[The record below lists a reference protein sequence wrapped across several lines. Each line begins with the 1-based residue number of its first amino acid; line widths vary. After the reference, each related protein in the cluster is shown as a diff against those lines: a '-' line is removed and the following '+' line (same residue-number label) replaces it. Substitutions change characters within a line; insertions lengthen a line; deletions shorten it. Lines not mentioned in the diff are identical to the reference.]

1 MQRVVSGRGTGWGA
15 MMTVLLTNG
24 TVFVD
29 DDLRAQAADLVRRA
43 QEPGSRGLAL
53 VSGDTEGV
61 ALGPDL
67 NTFLFQV
74 LVGLAR
80 GSVSVTALPEELT
93 TTVAAELIGVSR
105 PTLMKMVRDGVLP
118 SRMAG
123 SHTRLRTS
131 DVLALRK
138 TRARERR
145 EAFEALL
152 RFDEEFGA
160 D

>member
-1 MQRVVSGRGTGWGA
+1 
-15 MMTVLLTNG
+15 MTVLLTNG

-29 DDLRAQAADLVRRA
+29 DDLRAQAADLVQRA
-43 QEPGSRGLAL
+43 QGPGVRGLAL
-53 VSGDTEGV
+53 VDGDDEG
-61 ALGPDL
+61 ATLDPDL
-67 NTFLFQV
+67 NTFLLQV
-74 LVGLAR
+74 LMGLAR
-80 GSVSVTALPEELT
+80 GDVSVTTLPQELT

-105 PTLMKMVRDGVLP
+105 PTLMKMVRDGMLP
-118 SRMAG
+118 SRMVG

>member
-1 MQRVVSGRGTGWGA
+1 
-15 MMTVLLTNG
+15 MTVLLTNG

-29 DDLRAQAADLVRRA
+29 DELRAQAADLVRRA
-43 QEPGSRGLAL
+43 QEPGSRGLTL
-53 VSGDTEGV
+53 VGADAEGV
-61 ALGPDL
+61 ALSPDL
-67 NTFLFQV
+67 DAFLLHV
-74 LVGLAR
+74 LVGIAR
-80 GSVSVTALPEELT
+80 GSVSVTALPDELT

-145 EAFEALL
+145 EALEALL
-152 RFDEEFGA
+152 RFDDEFGA

>member
-1 MQRVVSGRGTGWGA
+1 

-29 DDLRAQAADLVRRA
+29 DDLRAQAADLVQRA
-43 QEPGSRGLAL
+43 QGPGVRGLAL
-53 VSGDTEGV
+53 VDGHDEGV
-61 ALGPDL
+61 TLDPDL
-67 NTFLFQV
+67 NTFLLQV
-74 LVGLAR
+74 LMGLAR
-80 GSVSVTALPEELT
+80 GDVSVTTLPEELT

-105 PTLMKMVRDGVLP
+105 PTLMKMVRDGMLP